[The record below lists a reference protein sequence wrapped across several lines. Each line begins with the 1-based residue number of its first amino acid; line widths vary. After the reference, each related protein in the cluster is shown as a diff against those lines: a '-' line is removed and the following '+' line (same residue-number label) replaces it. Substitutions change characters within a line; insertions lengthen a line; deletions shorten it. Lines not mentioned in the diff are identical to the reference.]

1 LDFLSTQNEKAKAIA
16 VLSKIYDFD
25 RLNEEIDILS
35 SALELDVCSKT
46 TVGCLDVFRSKET
59 RLAFFAG
66 AGLQVNDG
74 GKCQNPLKFLGGP
87 NLTGIKNDSVVVTFH
102 ASLPVCFA

>member
-35 SALELDVCSKT
+35 SASELDVLSKT
-46 TVGCLDVFRSKET
+46 TVGCLDVFRSKEM

-66 AGLQVNDG
+66 AGLQVNG
-74 GKCQNPLKFLGGP
+74 GSKCQNLLKFLGGP
-87 NLTGIKNDSVVVTFH
+87 NLTGIKNESVTITFLT
-102 ASLPVCFA
+102 SLPLYPA